1 MNVYEGEMKADAII
15 KWFMPK
21 EEQFQNL
28 LAKDTRNL
36 LASAQLFSEIARCEK
51 FEQRRVLVVQLKG
64 LEHEGDQITRQ
75 VFDALNSTFITPFDR
90 EDLRSIATDLDDIL
104 DSMESVAQYLVIFEL
119 SESPD
124 ALRQF
129 AQILADM
136 CQEIHQLTSLL
147 WDMANE
153 KRMQEGI
160 VRISD
165 LENQADNLY
174 NTVLADLFR
183 ENGRPPLQVLKWK
196 EVYQGLEDACDH
208 CRDYTHIVG
217 NVLVKNS

>member
-1 MNVYEGEMKADAII
+1 MKADAII

-28 LAKDTRNL
+28 LAKDTENL
-36 LASAQLFSEIARCEK
+36 LASAHLFAEIARCERL
-51 FEQRRVLVVQLKG
+51 EQRRVLVVKLKG
-64 LEHEGDQITRQ
+64 LEHEGDQITRH

-104 DSMESVAQYLVIFEL
+104 DSMESVAQYLIIFEL

-129 AQILADM
+129 AQILAEM

-183 ENGRPPLQVLKWK
+183 ENGRTPIQVLKWK

>member
-1 MNVYEGEMKADAII
+1 
-15 KWFMPK
+15 
-21 EEQFQNL
+21 
-28 LAKDTRNL
+28 
-36 LASAQLFSEIARCEK
+36 
-51 FEQRRVLVVQLKG
+51 VL
-64 LEHEGDQITRQ
+64 
-75 VFDALNSTFITPFDR
+75 
-90 EDLRSIATDLDDIL
+90 
-104 DSMESVAQYLVIFEL
+104 FEL

-124 ALRQF
+124 GLRQF
-129 AQILADM
+129 ARILSEM
-136 CQEIHQLTSLL
+136 VQEIDQLTGLI

-153 KRMQEGI
+153 KRMQAGI

-174 NTVLADLFR
+174 NTVIADLFR
-183 ENGRPPLQVLKWK
+183 EEDGRTPLQVLKWK

>member
-1 MNVYEGEMKADAII
+1 MKADAII

-28 LAKDTRNL
+28 LARDTQNL
-36 LASAQLFSEIARCEK
+36 LASARLFADIARCEN

-119 SESPD
+119 ADSPD
-124 ALRQF
+124 ALKQF

>member
-1 MNVYEGEMKADAII
+1 MKADAII

-21 EEQFQNL
+21 EEQFQHL
-28 LAKDTRNL
+28 LAKDTQNL
-36 LASAQLFSEIARCEK
+36 LNGARLFAEIARCEK
-51 FEQRRVLVVQLKG
+51 FEQRRVLVVEIKG

-75 VFDALNSTFITPFDR
+75 IFDALNSTFITPFDR

-104 DSMESVAQYLVIFEL
+104 DALESVAQYLVLFEL

-124 ALRQF
+124 GLRQF
-129 AQILADM
+129 ARILSEM
-136 CQEIHQLTSLL
+136 VQEIDQLTGLI

-153 KRMQEGI
+153 KRMQAGI

-174 NTVLADLFR
+174 NTVIADLFR
-183 ENGRPPLQVLKWK
+183 EEDGRTPLQVLKWK